1 MPIPEYKITM
11 LGPSGVGKTSLLTA
25 IYEKFEDTA
34 GQIEI
39 TLDPESETLQ
49 QIQNC
54 LFQLK
59 SLTKK
64 TNEILIRNELG
75 VRGTISPFSFY
86 FNMGIHGRNP
96 SLRLHFQDYP
106 GGWIEREANKEEME
120 EVVNFLKES
129 VAVLIPI
136 DATAI
141 MERDGQ
147 YHELVNLP
155 TTITALIKKAYQ
167 GLDSPRLVILAPV
180 KCESYI
186 KDEESIKKLSE
197 DIDKVYKQIIQFFK
211 GENLNSH
218 ITVVYTPIQT
228 VGNVIFS
235 RIEEKDGEPRFYFR
249 RTRVNAPY
257 APKDAE
263 QTLKYLLKF
272 ILKLHI
278 ERGNRLVQLF
288 RQFLELDK
296 PFRDA
301 ATKFAKEPANPN
313 CKVLQ
318 GNQWLDI

>member
-1 MPIPEYKITM
+1 MAIPEYQITM

-25 IYEKFEDTA
+25 IYEKFEHTA

-39 TLDPESETLQ
+39 TIDPDSETLQ
-49 QIQNC
+49 QIQKC
-54 LFQLK
+54 LVQLK

-64 TNEILIRNELG
+64 SNEILIRNNLG
-75 VRGTISPFSFY
+75 VRGTINPFSFY
-86 FNMGIHGRNP
+86 FDMGIHGSNP

-106 GGWIEREANKEEME
+106 GGWIENQATKQEMD
-120 EVVNFLKES
+120 EVVKFLTES
-129 VAVLIPI
+129 IAVLIPI

-141 MERDGQ
+141 MERNGQ
-147 YHELVNLP
+147 YHEFVNLP
-155 TTITALIKKAYQ
+155 TTITALIKRAYQ

-180 KCESYI
+180 KCESYM
-186 KDEESIKKLSE
+186 KDEESINKLSD

-211 GENLNSH
+211 GENLSSN
-218 ITVVYTPIQT
+218 IAVVYTPIQT

-257 APKDAE
+257 APRDAE

-278 ERGNRLVQLF
+278 GRGNLLVKFFRRL
-288 RQFLELDK
+288 LELDK
-296 PFRDA
+296 PFRQA

-313 CKVLQ
+313 CKVIQ
-318 GNQWLDI
+318 GDKWLDI